1 LKAKKTQGMN
11 FFNQGKKFFAGGRGG
26 FDLSDLSKVY
36 KFFDQLD
43 KNDDGK
49 IGEEGCYYL

>member
-1 LKAKKTQGMN
+1 MGQ
-11 FFNQGKKFFAGGRGG
+11 QFFAGGVGG
-26 FDLSDLSKVY
+26 FDLSDLSNAY

-49 IGEEGCYYL
+49 IGEEGFYYL

>member
-1 LKAKKTQGMN
+1 MN
-11 FFNQGKKFFAGGRGG
+11 FFSIGQQFFAGGRGE
-26 FDLSDLSKVY
+26 FDLSDLSNVY

-49 IGEEGCYYL
+49 IGEEGFYYL